1 MSLLRSPTVV
11 KLLRYS
17 AASVVGVCVGT
28 PILAV
33 LYAATGNAIASNL
46 ISVTC
51 GAIPNYLI
59 NRRWTWH
66 QTGKNRLWGEV
77 IPFWVMSVL
86 GMIASLVAVAYADD
100 RWGTTLAVT
109 AANLTGFGLLWVAK
123 FLVLDKVMWKVVHK
137 VEPDVAIDEAEAGLV
152 GALSLDGTDGEPA
165 LPGGNGADGT
175 GGTDGD
181 AREPAAAEG
190 SRRLDD

>member
-1 MSLLRSPTVV
+1 MSLRRSPTVV
-11 KLLRYS
+11 KLFRYS

-33 LYAATGNAIASNL
+33 LYAATGNAILSNL

-77 IPFWVMSVL
+77 VPFWAMSVL
-86 GMIASLVAVAYADD
+86 GMIASMVAVAYADD
-100 RWGTTLAVT
+100 RWGTTFAVT

-123 FLVLDKVMWKVVHK
+123 FLVLDKLMWKVVHK
-137 VEPDVAIDEAEAGLV
+137 MEPDVAIDEAEAGLV
-152 GALSLDGTDGEPA
+152 GALSLDGTDGEPP
-165 LPGGNGADGT
+165 LPGGNGTDGADG
-175 GGTDGD
+175 
-181 AREPAAAEG
+181 AQEVAAT
-190 SRRLDD
+190 RRLDD